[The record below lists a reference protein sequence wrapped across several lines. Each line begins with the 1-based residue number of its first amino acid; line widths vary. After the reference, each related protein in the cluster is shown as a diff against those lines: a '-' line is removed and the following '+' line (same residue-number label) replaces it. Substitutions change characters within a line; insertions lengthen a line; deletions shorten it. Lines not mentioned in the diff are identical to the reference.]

1 LFLTISDCEFE
12 VNRRVSRTSPHIV
25 ATIWAATAPML
36 ALWPGG
42 IESAYAACSQIGTN
56 QTCTNSAVLNNTA
69 TPGITDTGTLS
80 LTNTATGAVG
90 TSFNQDGVHATGAAN
105 VVNSGSITGLTA
117 INANNDVTVS
127 NTGAITGQGYGIY
140 SNAGTVTLTNS
151 GTISQTQ
158 GGFPHAAVFGPA
170 GVTVSNTGT
179 ISGVGEGIYSSSG
192 NAAITNSGTI
202 TGQSYAIYSNAGP
215 LTLTNSGTISQ
226 TQGASAAVLD
236 NTGAVTV
243 SNTGTISGVGL
254 GIETST
260 GNATVTNSGTISGQ
274 SIAGVISVAG
284 NVAVTNSGTITG
296 GRYGV
301 AAGYNVSLVNSG
313 TVSGVY
319 GVLSNAGQVS
329 VTNSGNV
336 TGGASAGGYGVA
348 TNLGGSVVN
357 SGAIGGNIAV
367 ASHGPMTLT
376 NAGLIWGSGGTAI
389 LFTGSNDVLTLDPG
403 STIIGKIQ
411 LGTHDTVNVNAR
423 NQNLTFN
430 SLSTATIAGS
440 VPYVVSGNRIA
451 SVDVTG
457 FAGADRNLLAVI
469 DAISGSLGGQTA
481 SGSQTVA
488 SGGGALGFTGP
499 GYVAANAEEV
509 FADVLGYAKAP
520 NDAVVFKNPSLAF
533 DNGSMIWAK
542 GFIGQRSQ
550 EASGPVLGNLTNF
563 YGGMVGVDRAIA
575 PDLKLGALAGGG
587 NTSTAIGQNAGSSA
601 SDLGFGGIYGRK
613 EFGPMFVDFDVIAGG
628 SSNRSARN
636 INNNLA
642 PGGLETASASFG
654 GWFVSPEAAVGYRR
668 DVMPGLTLT
677 PAARLRYLAAGFD
690 GYTET
695 GSTANL
701 TVGSRIAQALEERG
715 EITLTNTN
723 VSDLGRF
730 QIGATLGVIG
740 QQRVG
745 DGNLNTILLGQ
756 ALAFAS
762 PGKADIAGGFVSG
775 QFDWK
780 TRWGATLFA
789 SVECSAY
796 TDSSTIVT
804 GRAGVRIGF

>member
-1 LFLTISDCEFE
+1 
-12 VNRRVSRTSPHIV
+12 
-25 ATIWAATAPML
+25 ML

-69 TPGITDTGTLS
+69 TPGITDTGTLT

-90 TSFNQDGVHATGAAN
+90 TSFNQDGVHATSAAN
-105 VVNSGSITGLTA
+105 VINSGSITGLTA

-140 SNAGTVTLTNS
+140 SNAGTVTLSNSGTISQTQGIAFPVPYSAVFGNGDVTVSNTGMISGAGAGIYSSSGNAAVTNSGTITGQTYGIYSKAGTVTLTNS

-158 GGFPHAAVFGPA
+158 GTGNPAIIANGGP
-170 GVTVSNTGT
+170 VTVSNTGT
-179 ISGVGEGIYSSSG
+179 ISGVGGGIFSSSG
-192 NAAITNSGTI
+192 NS
-202 TGQSYAIYSNAGP
+202 
-215 LTLTNSGTISQ
+215 
-226 TQGASAAVLD
+226 
-236 NTGAVTV
+236 
-243 SNTGTISGVGL
+243 
-254 GIETST
+254 
-260 GNATVTNSGTISGQ
+260 TVTNSGTIWGSGQ
-274 SIAGVISVAG
+274 SIAAVLSAG
-284 NVAVTNSGTITG
+284 NIAVTNSGTITG
-296 GRYGV
+296 GLSGV
-301 AAGYNVSLVNSG
+301 FAVHNVSLVNSG
-313 TVSGVY
+313 TISGGYAVY
-319 GVLSNAGQVS
+319 SQGAVN

-336 TGGASAGGYGVA
+336 TGQSYGIAA
-348 TNLGGSVVN
+348 TLGGTVLN
-357 SGAIGGNIAV
+357 SGAISGNIAV

-376 NAGLIWGSGGTAI
+376 NSGLIWGSGGTAI
-389 LFTGSNDVLTLDPG
+389 LFAGSNDVLTIDPG
-403 STIIGKIQ
+403 SKIIGKIT
-411 LGTHDTVNVNAR
+411 LGTHDTVNVNAG
-423 NQNLTFN
+423 NQNLTFS

-451 SVDVTG
+451 SVNVSG

-469 DAISGSLGGQTA
+469 DAISSSLGGQTA

-488 SGGGALGFTGP
+488 SGGALGFTGA
-499 GYVAANAEEV
+499 GYVAASAEEV
-509 FADVLGYAKAP
+509 FANVLGYAKAP

-654 GWFVSPEAAVGYRR
+654 GWFVSPEAVVGYRR

-677 PAARLRYLAAGFD
+677 PAVRLRYLAAGFD

-701 TVGSRIAQALEERG
+701 TVGSRIAQAFEERG

-804 GRAGVRIGF
+804 GHAGVRIGF